1 MKKLLV
7 LFLANYLA
15 CLTLLAQ
22 QPATTPNYPP
32 TIDPNY
38 VETPIQAT
46 APTNYTAHIL
56 MHDGKTHYYIML
68 NNDIVGLL
76 SDGNYGKIGIKKRPP
91 IGRETEFSYM
101 VKLPHVVYAVDP
113 LDHVWQQVSP
123 YQEIVG
129 AVVK

>member
-76 SDGNYGKIGIKKRPP
+76 SDGNYGKIYIETYFKRNTTHAFYYNSLLCFDSFGT
-91 IGRETEFSYM
+91 I
-101 VKLPHVVYAVDP
+101 
-113 LDHVWQQVSP
+113 
-123 YQEIVG
+123 
-129 AVVK
+129 